1 MLDGWG
7 MVSSGGVGVWEKCP
21 QKMALSSETRVTWRL
36 DDATL
41 ACEEI
46 LAALDI
52 N

>member
-1 MLDGWG
+1 MAGAWFPRVALVCG
-7 MVSSGGVGVWEKCP
+7 KNAHN
-21 QKMALSSETRVTWRL
+21 KMALSSETRVTWRL

-46 LAALDI
+46 LAALAV